1 MSGTAEITAAP
12 TSGSEASPSRRRMP
26 TWLVVVLVAG
36 LVVGTAVVASARTSA
51 ARFAEQASVFTDIAV
66 TKTFDELSRQSYLP
80 PEQRDVAMLEAAL
93 ATPQSDKGST
103 IWTTD
108 VRQFDRQGDAI
119 VAQVVVTATTATGE
133 PLYLF
138 EFVERVTPP
147 RSPGSTPEVSVC
159 AVSTTPDGTR
169 STGEVF
175 YTDHMVM
182 PSCADSAVL
191 WLGPGT

>member
-1 MSGTAEITAAP
+1 MSGTAELIGTRGGA
-12 TSGSEASPSRRRMP
+12 TSPEPKRRRVP
-26 TWLVVVLVAG
+26 RWLVVVLVAA
-36 LVVGTAVVASARTSA
+36 LVIGAALLAAGRASSARFS
-51 ARFAEQASVFTDIAV
+51 EQAAAFSDIAV
-66 TKTFDELSRQSYLP
+66 TKTFDELSRQSLLP
-80 PEQRDVAMLEAAL
+80 PDQRDVADLEAAL
-93 ATPQSDKGST
+93 ATPQSDRTGVV
-103 IWTTD
+103 WTTD

-119 VAQVVVTATTATGE
+119 VAQVVVTGATATGE

-147 RSPGSTPEVSVC
+147 RTPGSTPEVSVC

-182 PSCADSAVL
+182 PACSDSAVL